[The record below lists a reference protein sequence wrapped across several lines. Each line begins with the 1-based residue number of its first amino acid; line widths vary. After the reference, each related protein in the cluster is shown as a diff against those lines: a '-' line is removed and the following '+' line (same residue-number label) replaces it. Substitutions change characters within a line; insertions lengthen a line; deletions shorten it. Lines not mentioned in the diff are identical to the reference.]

1 MDGMPSTGSDRTRF
15 IITQDSE
22 IEVQSSMV
30 IPFITSIAA
39 HTLRDIGI
47 LANAHPEPSPP
58 P

>member
-1 MDGMPSTGSDRTRF
+1 
-15 IITQDSE
+15 
-22 IEVQSSMV
+22 MV